1 MVEGGQTKLR
11 SQRTKREYELPEEE
25 EPKEAPVAKKASLL
39 ERMWPKKLAKY
50 RPDGKSVLDAT
61 LFAGAFYVI
70 YNHGKDLANA
80 LDANVP
86 SEKDM
91 LEMMQQ

>member
-1 MVEGGQTKLR
+1 MR

-25 EPKEAPVAKKASLL
+25 EPKEAPAVKKPSLL
-39 ERMWPKKLAKY
+39 ERMWPKKLSKY
-50 RPDGKSVLDAT
+50 RPDGKSILDAS
-61 LFAGAFYVI
+61 LFAGAVYVI
-70 YNHGKDLANA
+70 YKHGKDLANA

-91 LEMMQQ
+91 LDMMQQ